1 MRGDSEGKAR
11 FPVGCGPGVLWPG
24 PCTVRGRDGPES
36 GCSPLGTP
44 DFPGGSSSQ
53 HVKRADF
60 VRSDLS
66 KSKQKLCT
74 IV

>member
-1 MRGDSEGKAR
+1 MRGDSEGKAH
-11 FPVGCGPGVLWPG
+11 FPVGVVQVSSGLG
-24 PCTVRGRDGPES
+24 RAQYGRDGPES
-36 GCSPLGTP
+36 GCSPLDIP
-44 DFPGGSSSQ
+44 GSSSQ

-74 IV
+74 IL